1 VLGHLAVGLD
11 GSPHS
16 GAAIDLALHLA
27 GRTGAVLH
35 GVHVIDAAM
44 LEGSF
49 IADIT
54 GALGVEPLVNL
65 TAHVESVLAD
75 LAETIKTS
83 FLDQAEAAGVA
94 AQFHLT
100 RGAVAPSLVEA
111 TATCGMVLVGKQG
124 VNARF
129 HGDLMG
135 PVAERLLRLVSV
147 PVVVTPAVERPRLE
161 RLLLAYDGSSKADHA
176 LRAAGELARALE
188 VPVTVVTVAEEPGSA
203 RPHLERAR
211 GHLEPLGVAVDTAT
225 ESGSAV
231 DGIGKARKTSG
242 ADMVCMGAHRRGRI
256 AEMVLGSTAEAT
268 IRSSP
273 VPVLCAP

>member
-1 VLGHLAVGLD
+1 MLGHIAVGID
-11 GSPHS
+11 GSPHA

-27 GRTGAVLH
+27 GRTGAVVH

-65 TAHVESVLAD
+65 TAHVESVLSD
-75 LAETIKTS
+75 IAETIRAS
-83 FLDQAEAAGVA
+83 FIDQAESAGVTA
-94 AQFHLT
+94 RFHLS

-111 TATCGMVLVGKQG
+111 AASCGMVVIGKQG

-129 HGDLMG
+129 HGELMG
-135 PVAERLLRLVSV
+135 PVAERLLRLASV
-147 PVVVTPAVERPRLE
+147 PVVVTPVLEPRLE

-176 LRAAGELARALE
+176 LRAAGELARTLGL
-188 VPVTVVTVAEEPGSA
+188 PVTVVAVADPPEEAG
-203 RPHLERAR
+203 PHLERAR
-211 GHLEPLGVAVDTAT
+211 GHLEPIGVAVDTVAET
-225 ESGSAV
+225 GSAV
-231 DGIGKARKTSG
+231 DGIVRARTASG
-242 ADMVCMGAHRRGRI
+242 ADLVCMGVHRRGRL

-268 IRSSP
+268 IRASP